1 MAQIKIYLNDEV
13 KEVPEASTLLQ
24 VLEEWKLSVRKG
36 IAVVLNGEVVPRA
49 EWKDRILKEGDRIQ
63 VIAAFQGG

>member
-1 MAQIKIYLNDEV
+1 MAQIKIYLNDEE

-49 EWKDRILKEGDRIQ
+49 EWKERILKEGDRIQ